1 VRVAPRLLAATLAI
15 STLVVAGGLAASP
28 AAGAPTGD
36 GRGATHVHETPQP
49 PAGPGEA
56 VVSLTFDDGPHPT
69 YTPPILDVLGRY
81 GVKATFFQL
90 GREAERHP
98 DLVRRV
104 VAEGHVVANHT
115 WDHENLRTLDDARFG
130 EQIDRTNQ
138 VLESLSGQRQV
149 CVRPPYGKSDP
160 GVTQRLAARGM
171 TSVVWT
177 ADSRDF
183 EKPGADA
190 IVASALEGLQ
200 PGGVILLHDGGGGRE
215 QTIEAL
221 PRIIEGIRAAGYRI
235 APICAPDPHL
245 PFGGLGAVTAGHGTV
260 RAEGWATDPDQAEPI
275 DVHLYLDG
283 ALAGSVRADG
293 EGDPGPRFTGHLP
306 VGPGRHEVCAYAIN
320 AGTGAGGVNPK
331 VGCIATEVGPL
342 TAFDDLRPL
351 VARVRFAQLVAQAE
365 VVERVVLVHDA
376 RSLPW
381 RLDPESEIASALL
394 ARSSG

>member
-1 VRVAPRLLAATLAI
+1 MLHVRVAPRLLAATLAI
-15 STLVVAGGLAASP
+15 STVAVGGGLGPTP
-28 AAGAPTGD
+28 AAGAPAGD
-36 GRGATHVHETPQP
+36 GRGVTHVHETPVP

-56 VVSLTFDDGPHPT
+56 VVSLTFDDGPHPA
-69 YTPPILDVLGRY
+69 YTPAILDILGRY

-115 WDHENLRTLDDARFG
+115 WDHPNLRTLDDAGFAA
-130 EQIDRTNQ
+130 QIDRTSQ

-149 CVRPPYGKSDP
+149 CVRPPYGKSDST
-160 GVTQRLAARGM
+160 VTQRLAARGM

-200 PGGVILLHDGGGGRE
+200 PGGVILLHDGGGKRE

-221 PRIIEGIRAAGYRI
+221 PRIIEGIHAAGYRL
-235 APICAPDPHL
+235 APICAPDPHV
-245 PFGGLGAVTAGHGTV
+245 PFGGLTEVQAHHG
-260 RAEGWATDPDQAEPI
+260 RIAAAGWAQDPDTLDPI
-275 DVHLYLDG
+275 EVHLYLDG
-283 ALAGSVRADG
+283 VQVASTRAAGKG
-293 EGDPGPRFTGHLP
+293 EPGPRYSASLRA
-306 VGPGRHEVCAYAIN
+306 GPGPHEVCAYALN
-320 AGTGAGGVNPK
+320 AGAGAVNPNL
-331 VGCIATEVGPL
+331 GCASAEVGPL

-351 VARVRFAQLVAQAE
+351 VARVRIRQLLTQAE
-365 VVERVVLVHDA
+365 RVQRVLLVHEA
-376 RSLPW
+376 RTLPW
-381 RLDPESEIASALL
+381 RLGQQTEIAA
-394 ARSSG
+394 ARR